1 MVEEITVRE
10 FMARDLVKFS
20 PDMDVLEAV
29 RILVDKRIS
38 GAPVVD
44 QVGNLVGVLSEKDC
58 LQVALRAGYHE
69 QWGGCVHEYM
79 HKEVE
84 TIDAE
89 ASIIDAARRFA
100 ESRYRR
106 YPVVEAGRL
115 VGLISR
121 RDVLRALSKLW
132 WTGKE

>member
-1 MVEEITVRE
+1 MAEEMSVRE
-10 FMARDLVKFS
+10 FMSRDLVKFF
-20 PDMDVLEAV
+20 PDMDVLEAA

-58 LQVALRAGYHE
+58 LHVALEAGYHE
-69 QWGGCVHEYM
+69 QWGGRVGEYM
-79 HKEVE
+79 HTGVD
-84 TIDAE
+84 TIE
-89 ASIIDAARRFA
+89 ADTSVIDAARRLA

-106 YPVVEAGRL
+106 LPVVDQGRL

-132 WTGKE
+132 WSGKD

>member
-1 MVEEITVRE
+1 MTVRE
-10 FMARDLVKFS
+10 YMSRDLVKFS
-20 PDMDVLEAV
+20 PDMDVLEAA
-29 RILVDKRIS
+29 RILVERRIS

-69 QWGGCVHEYM
+69 LWGGCVHEYM
-79 HKEVE
+79 HKEVV

-89 ASIIDAARRFA
+89 TSIVDAAKQFS

-106 YPVVEAGRL
+106 FPVVAEGRL
-115 VGLISR
+115 VGQISR
-121 RDVLRALSKLW
+121 RDVLRGLSKLW
-132 WTGKE
+132 WTGKD

>member
-1 MVEEITVRE
+1 MSEKMMVKEY
-10 FMARDLVKFS
+10 MSRDLVKFF
-20 PDMDVLEAV
+20 PDMDVLEAA
-29 RILVDKRIS
+29 RILVEKRIS

-69 QWGGCVHEYM
+69 EWGGRVEEYM
-79 HKEVE
+79 HKEVV

-89 ASIIDAARRFA
+89 TNIVDAAKQFA
-100 ESRYRR
+100 ESEYRR
-106 YPVVEAGRL
+106 FPVVDECCL
-115 VGLISR
+115 VGQISR

-132 WTGKE
+132 WTAKD